1 MIEFELNVD
10 LLGNVRFAFSPLAEV
25 AASLQLLAEPQPA
38 HLHGPWLRQVGN
50 RLVDVDLDL
59 LLGLVPA
66 GEWWP
71 GVLYPRAIAPEASLE
86 NQLEALADLD
96 PDAMT
101 AEIVAAWGDGGLPPG
116 AVTLVNAGERA
127 PELLADAVRRYWQA
141 AIAPHWLRMVGILED
156 DISYHAARAV
166 RGGLFD
172 LLDDLHPEVKLAD
185 DLLSINKPHHPDSR
199 HRARALTLVPS
210 VFVWPGL
217 TVCQPDPDEFEL
229 TYAARGVGRVW
240 EDFDTAGPADHLGAL
255 LGRTRATILS
265 LVQVPMSTTQVARA
279 LGQSPGSVNQHLAV
293 LRSSG
298 LVTSW
303 RSGRSVLYRQTALGT
318 SVIAVNPVAAQTG
331 NLGS

>member
-1 MIEFELNVD
+1 VIEFELNVD
-10 LLGNVRFAFSPLAEV
+10 LLGNIRFAFSPLAEV

-38 HLHGPWLRQVGN
+38 HLHGPWLRQVGD
-50 RLVDVDLDL
+50 RLAEVDLDL

-71 GVLYPRAIAPEASLE
+71 GILCPRAIAPEASLDT
-86 NQLEALADLD
+86 QLEALADLD
-96 PDAMT
+96 PDALT
-101 AEIVAAWGDGGLPPG
+101 AEIVTAWGERDLSPA
-116 AVTLVNAGERA
+116 AVALVNAGRDA
-127 PELLADAVRRYWQA
+127 PALLAEAVREYWEA
-141 AIAPHWLRMVGILED
+141 AIAPHWARIVGILED
-156 DISYHAARAV
+156 DVSHHAAKTA

-172 LLDDLHPEVKLAD
+172 LLDDLHPEVKLTD
-185 DLLSINKPHHPDSR
+185 DLLSINKPQHPDAR
-199 HRARALTLVPS
+199 YRARVLTLVPS

-217 TVCQPDPDEFEL
+217 IVCQPEPAEFEL

-240 EDFDTAGPADHLGAL
+240 EDTDAAGPADHLGAL

-318 SVIAVNPVAAQTG
+318 SVIAVNPLTQTG
-331 NLGS
+331 SLGS